1 MTIAAKLNE
10 ETPQTI
16 WEQQEELGGRV
27 LFTIPFHSSMEDMQG
42 FVSVVGEE
50 GHEPAPF
57 PVLTFCVAKPSGGA
71 IVSTIV
77 FPTPDLFL
85 DFVDKMHFDAYSRF
99 DRTTALIEN

>member
-1 MTIAAKLNE
+1 MTVAAKLDE

-16 WEQQEELGGRV
+16 WIEQEALGGRM
-27 LFTIPFHSSMEDMQG
+27 LFSIPFHSSVEEMQG
-42 FVSVVGEE
+42 FVSVLGEE

-57 PVLTFCVAKPSGGA
+57 PVLTFCIAKPLGGA
-71 IVSTIV
+71 IVSTVV

-85 DFVDKMHFDAYSRF
+85 DFVDKIHFDAYSRF